1 MSLSRLDQINW
12 SKTYSDLHYKI
23 LGCPERAQKDL
34 KKLWSN
40 LYGVAMEVSK
50 LEVAERRTM
59 GSSGRRADEQLA
71 ELQKQIKYIEKMITI
86 AMLSF

>member
-12 SKTYSDLHYKI
+12 TKTYSDLHYKI
-23 LGCPERAQKDL
+23 LGCPSQSQKDL

-40 LYGVAMEVSK
+40 LYNVAMEVSR
-50 LEVAERRTM
+50 LEVVERRTL
-59 GSSGRRADEQLA
+59 GSSGRKADEQLA